1 MFKQKVDNLLIDNY
15 QRRFHYL
22 RLSITELCNFRCQY
36 CLPNG
41 YLADQRPHFL
51 SLNEINHVVKAF
63 SELGIKKIRLT
74 GGEPT
79 LRRDFTEIV
88 ALVAQ
93 YTSINEIALTTNGS
107 RLFNQIE
114 EWKQAGLTAI
124 NVSVDSFLP
133 NMFRL
138 ITGENRLHQVIAGID
153 KALTVGLKKVKINTV
168 LMKGLND
175 NLQDYLPWIKDR
187 VVDLRFIE
195 LMETSKGVAF
205 FSQHHVSGLKI
216 EQQLLAQGWQLMEK
230 NLLAGPA
237 KVYQHPDYAGRIG
250 LILPYSKD
258 FCQSCNRLRVS
269 STGKLHYCLFGESA
283 MDLRDLLQTDSQ
295 SEQLKVRILSSLK
308 IKPPTH
314 YLHQH
319 SAGLMQNLSIIGG

>member
-41 YLADQRPHFL
+41 YIADQRPHFL

-124 NVSVDSFLP
+124 NVSVDSFSP

-138 ITGENRLHQVIAGID
+138 ITGENRLHQVIDGID
-153 KALTVGLKKVKINTV
+153 KALTVGLKKVKVNTV

-205 FSQHHVSGLKI
+205 FSQYHVSGLKI